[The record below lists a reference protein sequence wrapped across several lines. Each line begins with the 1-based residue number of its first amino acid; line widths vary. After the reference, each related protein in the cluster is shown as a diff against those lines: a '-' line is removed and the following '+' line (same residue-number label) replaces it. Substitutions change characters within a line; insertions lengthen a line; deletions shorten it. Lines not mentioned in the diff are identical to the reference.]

1 MPQIEISDITFS
13 RLQELAVPLVDNNDT
28 VITRLLDAFAQSKPP
43 RVIAGQNGTPSSP
56 EPRKFNAGSPPS
68 LTHTKLLSGKLN
80 GKPIQEVKWNGL
92 LVESIRLAK
101 ASARNDDQKL
111 RRLIPVNFVLGKK
124 EIEGYHYIKDID
136 LSVQGQDADAAW
148 SGAYQ
153 IARQLGVAIEA
164 EFQWRSKDAAAF
176 PGVTGK
182 LSA

>member
-1 MPQIEISDITFS
+1 MPQIEISDVTFS

-28 VITRLLDAFAQSKPP
+28 VISRLLDAFAQGKSPLASA
-43 RVIAGQNGTPSSP
+43 RQNGTQASA
-56 EPRKFNAGSPPS
+56 EPRKFSASSPPS
-68 LTHTKLLSGKLN
+68 LTHTKLLSGRLN
-80 GKPIQEVKWNGL
+80 GKAIREVKWNGL

-101 ASARNDDQKL
+101 SSARNDQEL
-111 RRLIPVNFVLGKK
+111 RRLISVNFMQGKK
-124 EIEGYHYIKDID
+124 DTEGYHYVQDID

-153 IARQLGVAIEA
+153 IARQLGIAIEA
-164 EFQWRSKDAAAF
+164 EFQWRSKDGAAF